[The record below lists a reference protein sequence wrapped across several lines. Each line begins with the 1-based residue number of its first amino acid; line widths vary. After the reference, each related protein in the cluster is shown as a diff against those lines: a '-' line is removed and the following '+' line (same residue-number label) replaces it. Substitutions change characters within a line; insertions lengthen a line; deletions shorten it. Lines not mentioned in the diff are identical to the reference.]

1 MSESKKVKSTAVY
14 VCTSLT
20 RYALKDVAFSYF
32 RNGTFIIYYCRFI
45 TLYDVDLSE
54 DLLKKSQSPSPS
66 PWLSSPSPSPAKVD
80 LSPSP
85 DLSTTSLLT
94 TRNSAMKL
102 FRTVSSDVIEECRVA
117 SLV

>member
-1 MSESKKVKSTAVY
+1 M
-14 VCTSLT
+14 
-20 RYALKDVAFSYF
+20 
-32 RNGTFIIYYCRFI
+32 
-45 TLYDVDLSE
+45 DLSE

-66 PWLSSPSPSPAKVD
+66 PWLSSPSPSPSPAKVD

-102 FRTVSSDVIEECRVA
+102 FRTVSSDVIKECRCFFGITDTKLLIVKRKMKFVRKYCNSENGLCILFADAA
-117 SLV
+117 SLERKMLAI

>member
-1 MSESKKVKSTAVY
+1 
-14 VCTSLT
+14 
-20 RYALKDVAFSYF
+20 
-32 RNGTFIIYYCRFI
+32 
-45 TLYDVDLSE
+45 VDLSE
-54 DLLKKSQSPSPS
+54 DLLKKSQSLLKKSQ
-66 PWLSSPSPSPAKVD
+66 SPSPSPSAAKVD

>member
-1 MSESKKVKSTAVY
+1 MVHLSLLSVY
-14 VCTSLT
+14 
-20 RYALKDVAFSYF
+20 
-32 RNGTFIIYYCRFI
+32 NFIRRG
-45 TLYDVDLSE
+45 LSE

-66 PWLSSPSPSPAKVD
+66 PWLSSPSPSPSPAKVD

>member
-1 MSESKKVKSTAVY
+1 MVHLSLLSVY
-14 VCTSLT
+14 
-20 RYALKDVAFSYF
+20 
-32 RNGTFIIYYCRFI
+32 NFIRRG
-45 TLYDVDLSE
+45 LSE
-54 DLLKKSQSPSPS
+54 DLLKKSQ
-66 PWLSSPSPSPAKVD
+66 SPSPSPAKVD

>member
-1 MSESKKVKSTAVY
+1 
-14 VCTSLT
+14 
-20 RYALKDVAFSYF
+20 
-32 RNGTFIIYYCRFI
+32 
-45 TLYDVDLSE
+45 VDLSE

-66 PWLSSPSPSPAKVD
+66 PWLSSPSPAKVD